1 MGGIARL
8 LATTGGVYDPDADAV
23 VQEERAEARRREEA
37 EQQRRREQQQVAD
50 QADELAR
57 LAGAGRLDRSVV
69 SRPGDEAARELLADR
84 GDYRVQAVDGWLA
97 RALADHSG
105 HYADPDARTAAAV
118 LPVPVRARAAL
129 LAALVRTGA
138 PAVDGEL
145 EFVGRLAQADPAA
158 TTALATWFDSA
169 LVADVAAVK
178 GGPA

>member
-23 VQEERAEARRREEA
+23 VQEERAEARRSEEA
-37 EQQRRREQQQVAD
+37 EQKWRQEQQQVAD
-50 QADELAR
+50 RADELAR

-105 HYADPDARTAAAV
+105 HYADPDARTAAIAV

-145 EFVGRLAQADPAA
+145 EFAGRLAQADPAA
-158 TTALATWFDSA
+158 TTALAAWLDSA
-169 LVADVAAVK
+169 LAADTW
-178 GGPA
+178 PR